1 MLSTKWTP
9 KLIIWSFTFEECD
22 FNSDYWLNFVEN
34 TSIQL
39 KIALILLFTFIGCMS
54 IYCNS
59 IHHSTSSWTT
69 PQDGGQVNV
78 TIGIHLSTLI
88 AECRPNGYFI
98 VSVRWSTSSKFCPH
112 PPHCDISLLIFRNES
127 DYIYTALLRSGPS
140 VRTDVNRLWD
150 NTINKICMKTP
161 NILSQEVFI
170 SKE

>member
-88 AECRPNGYFI
+88 AECRPWWPTEWILLYSIRSLIHHQHF
-98 VSVRWSTSSKFCPH
+98 VRTH
-112 PPHCDISLLIFRNES
+112 PIAISLFWSFEMKAIIFIRLYC
-127 DYIYTALLRSGPS
+127 DPVPPS
-140 VRTDVNRLWD
+140 ERMSIDCE
-150 NTINKICMKTP
+150 TI
-161 NILSQEVFI
+161 Q
-170 SKE
+170 